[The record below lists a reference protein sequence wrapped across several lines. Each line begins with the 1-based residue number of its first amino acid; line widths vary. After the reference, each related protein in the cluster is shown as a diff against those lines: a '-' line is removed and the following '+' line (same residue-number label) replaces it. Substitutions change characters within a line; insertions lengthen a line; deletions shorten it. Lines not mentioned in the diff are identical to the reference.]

1 MKTNADYKRKQRAR
15 DSKKGFERFEMTMG
29 ASTKESLA
37 KAAER
42 AGFESLEE
50 LVTIVALNLPG
61 LDAEAFAKLTA
72 IPKHTVNVDHI
83 KLPGEPTDD

>member
-1 MKTNADYKRKQRAR
+1 MKTDADYKRKQRAR

-29 ASTKESLA
+29 ASTKEAL
-37 KAAER
+37 KRAADR

-50 LVTIVALNLPG
+50 LVTIVALNLPN
-61 LDAEAFAKLTA
+61 LDGEAFAQLTA